1 MNKEDIERV
10 KRELVVNLKDGIE
23 DSLLEEFVE
32 NYETWKG
39 KMGSVNAVIS
49 HVDPQIPPYS
59 FNEFCKKI
67 IEITKNSLK
76 SEIDYN
82 NLFLTNDEYF
92 KILKEN
98 VGNEE
103 KTEKAMLL
111 ELNKKFMNNLMS
123 ILNKNQL
130 KESVKYKLK
139 EQFVYVEKELDQSL
153 EIANQILKKYGIRED
168 YLITIG
174 ARAEFIAEGAR
185 SAGLPSGNVESFGTV
200 DDAGKRIYH

>member
-153 EIANQILKKYGIRED
+153 EIANQILKKYEEENPD
-168 YLITIG
+168 L
-174 ARAEFIAEGAR
+174 
-185 SAGLPSGNVESFGTV
+185 
-200 DDAGKRIYH
+200 